1 MKTYGNMGLG
11 RKTFQNKF
19 KISISLSGW
28 KDILSMFYF
37 IYFLYRFEQWDKECM
52 SRNPEILALKFLKF
66 RLIYTPVY
74 NFTEDIY
81 KYSKFMYKEKWY
93 ELL

>member
-1 MKTYGNMGLG
+1 METWVLEGKLSKINL
-11 RKTFQNKF
+11 KFQ
-19 KISISLSGW
+19 SLSCW
-28 KDILSMFYF
+28 KDIHVFYMFYF

-81 KYSKFMYKEKWY
+81 KYSKFIYKEKWY